1 MVSRLRNIFE
11 TLKETTYEFIDDHA
25 TKLSASLAYYTL
37 FSVGPLLLVV
47 ITLLGYFFKKPYV
60 TTHLFDQL
68 GGIIGATGAQQ
79 LRTILENISHQNHS
93 TMFGVIG
100 AIVLVFSATGIF
112 TEIQGSINYLWS
124 VKATPKRSWLKYI
137 SDRLLSLLLILGMGL
152 LMIVSLLVN
161 ILFDVLSG
169 RLHSY
174 LGNSDIVLLQAAN
187 FCFLFFVVTLLFW
200 VIFKVLPDASIHWKD
215 ALIGAVFTSILFL
228 VGKSLISYYFGIT
241 IKSVNVYGAAA
252 SIILLL
258 SWIYYSALIV
268 YFGAEFTDVYARRW
282 GKGVT
287 VSDHAVYIIKRE
299 AKEMP
304 NIKHPVKEN

>member
-1 MVSRLRNIFE
+1 
-11 TLKETTYEFIDDHA
+11 
-25 TKLSASLAYYTL
+25 
-37 FSVGPLLLVV
+37 
-47 ITLLGYFFKKPYV
+47 
-60 TTHLFDQL
+60 
-68 GGIIGATGAQQ
+68 
-79 LRTILENISHQNHS
+79 
-93 TMFGVIG
+93 
-100 AIVLVFSATGIF
+100 LVFSATGIF